1 MTQAFRQFA
10 VNNPPAGQY
19 PTQVVFSTEGGS
31 VLLFNSS
38 TTVPVFVSHTP
49 VFNLATGD
57 YTDIQPQSSVVFD
70 GSQDVYAVTAPGF
83 TTIIKAYPS
92 ATQFTQAIG
101 VTPLASIGSLAG
113 SPGASIPGMT
123 SYSLQPNSNSVFFD
137 VTQFSSYDF
146 NLFAVDATGAVPA
159 IQVSFKWYDDL
170 VSGIPVFE
178 EDWWVWTGSLI
189 PYTSP
194 FPLSQ
199 PMAGNGPMHGQYL
212 TVNISNPHATTPVT
226 LQYANLFGSTRT
238 VPQAD
243 WRQNSIVVKPV
254 ISGETMSYPTDGY
267 GFDND
272 LGLAFGVTVAS
283 GARVIVPFCLYA
295 GAAYLRFSA
304 SLVSVA
310 NPVIATMDGQ
320 ALPIASGVGNRTIIA
335 QLPADTNDHE
345 PTLILPRKPCYLLVA
360 GAASGTLSFTA
371 RLIAQQ
377 VA

>member
-1 MTQAFRQFA
+1 MSQAFRQYT

-31 VLLFNSS
+31 VLLFNDS

-49 VFNLATGD
+49 VFNLLSGD
-57 YTDIQPQSSVVFD
+57 FTDIAPQSSVVFD
-70 GSQDVYAVTAPGF
+70 GSQDVFAVTQSGQQA
-83 TTIIKAYPS
+83 IIKAYPS
-92 ATQFTQAIG
+92 ATQFTQSIG

-123 SYSLQPNSNSVFFD
+123 SYSLQPNSASNYFD
-137 VTQFSSYDF
+137 VSQFTSYDF
-146 NLFAVDATGAVPA
+146 TMFAVEPTGAVPA
-159 IQVSFKWYDDL
+159 VQVSFKYYDDL

-178 EDWWVWTGSLI
+178 EDWWLWTGNGV

-199 PMAGNGPMHGQYL
+199 PMAACGPIHGQYL
-212 TVNISNPHATTPVT
+212 TVNISNPHATTPVS

-238 VPQAD
+238 VPQSD

-254 ISGETMSYPTDGY
+254 IGTENVSYPTDGY

-295 GAAYLRFSA
+295 GPAYLRFSA
-304 SLVSVA
+304 SLASA
-310 NPVIATMDGQ
+310 AAPVVATMDGQ
-320 ALPIASGVGNRTIIA
+320 ALPVVSGTGNRTIIS

-360 GAASGTLSFTA
+360 GASSGTLSFTA